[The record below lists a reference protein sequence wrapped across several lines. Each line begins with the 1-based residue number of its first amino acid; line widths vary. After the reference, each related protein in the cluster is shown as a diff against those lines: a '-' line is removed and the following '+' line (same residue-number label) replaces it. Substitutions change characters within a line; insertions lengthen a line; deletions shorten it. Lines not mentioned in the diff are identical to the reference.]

1 MVGADK
7 ITGIDL
13 NPRREAM
20 AREFGMTHFIDASQE
35 KKAGEALQQLTD
47 GGLDYSFEWIGHT
60 TTMRKALKCG
70 HTGWGLSIIIGVAAA
85 SQEISTCPFQLL
97 TGRIQGRLRGS

>member
-1 MVGADK
+1 
-7 ITGIDL
+7 
-13 NPRREAM
+13 
-20 AREFGMTHFIDASQE
+20 
-35 KKAGEALQQLTD
+35 
-47 GGLDYSFEWIGHT
+47 
-60 TTMRKALKCG
+60 MRKALKCG